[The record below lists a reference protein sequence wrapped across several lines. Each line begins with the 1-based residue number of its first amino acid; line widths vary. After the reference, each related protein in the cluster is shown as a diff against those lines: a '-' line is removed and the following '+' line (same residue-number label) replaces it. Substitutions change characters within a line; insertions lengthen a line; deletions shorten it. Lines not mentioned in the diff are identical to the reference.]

1 LLYSHFGFYTSTLLP
16 CKKLV
21 QKQSQG
27 SSMSLA
33 IVYSR
38 AKLGINAPL
47 VTVEVHISNGLPS
60 LSIVGLP
67 ETAVKESK
75 DRVRSAIINSHLE
88 FPAQR
93 ITVNLAPADL
103 PKEGGRYDL
112 PIALGIL
119 AASGQIPATPLEGY
133 EFLGEL
139 ALSGEL
145 RSISASLPAALA
157 CGDAKRDL
165 IISTENAKEAAFSS
179 ITRVF
184 GAANLLQVCAHLH
197 QREHLFQ
204 AIAEHEPLEAETNAL
219 DILDV
224 KGQSQAKRALEIAA
238 SGGHN
243 LLFYGPPGT
252 GKTML
257 ASRLPGILPSL
268 SEREMLD
275 VAAIYSVAAQAQD
288 YQWRRRPFRAPHHTA
303 SAIALVGGGSNPK
316 PGEISL
322 SHAGVLFLDELPEFP
337 RKVLEVLREPLES
350 GEVRISRARNQAC
363 FPARFQLVAAM
374 NPCPCGYHGSDANRC
389 RCTPDQVKRYR
400 DKISGPLLDRID
412 MHVPVRSLRQGELQH
427 KTQGDSSSVIRVRV
441 EQARARQLARQGK
454 ANHQLSA
461 PELEKYCELTPPD
474 KTLLDQAIEKLGLS
488 TRAYHRVLKLARTL
502 ADMAGRENVNTVD
515 ISEALSYRTLDRQTG
530 G

>member
-1 LLYSHFGFYTSTLLP
+1 
-16 CKKLV
+16 
-21 QKQSQG
+21 
-27 SSMSLA
+27 MSLA

-75 DRVRSAIINSHLE
+75 DRVRSALLNSHLE

-119 AASGQIPATPLEGY
+119 AASGQIPLAALEHC

-145 RSISASLPAALA
+145 RSISGALPAALA
-157 CGDAKRDL
+157 GGDARRDL
-165 IISTENAKEAAFSS
+165 IISRGNANEAAFSS

-184 GAANLLQVCAHLH
+184 GADNLLQVCAHLH
-197 QREHLFQ
+197 GRELLLQ
-204 AIAEHEPLEAETNAL
+204 AEAIAAAQDPLALAL
-219 DILDV
+219 DMLDV
-224 KGQSQAKRALEIAA
+224 KGQAQAKRALEIAA

-257 ASRLPGILPSL
+257 ASRLPGILPRL
-268 SEREMLD
+268 NEREMLD
-275 VAAIYSVAAQAQD
+275 VAAIYSVAAQHQN
-288 YQWRRRPFRAPHHTA
+288 YQWQQRPFRAPHHTA

-322 SHAGVLFLDELPEFP
+322 AHAGVLFLDELPEFS
-337 RKVLEVLREPLES
+337 RQVLEVLREPLES
-350 GEVRISRARNQAC
+350 GEVRISRARSQAC

-389 RCTPDQVKRYR
+389 RCSPDQVKRYR

-412 MHVPVRSLRQGELQH
+412 MHVPVRALRQGELQT
-427 KTQGDSSSVIRVRV
+427 KTLGDNSQTIRARV
-441 EQARARQLARQGK
+441 EATRMRQLARQGK

-461 PELEKYCELTPPD
+461 PELERHCELSQAD
-474 KTLLDQAIEKLGLS
+474 KNLLEQAIEKLGLS

-502 ADMAGRENVNTVD
+502 ADMSERELLTTVD
-515 ISEALSYRTLDRQTG
+515 ISEALSYRTLDRQLS
-530 G
+530 